1 LYKILTG
8 IRCNT
13 GHSLSSLEE
22 IIACHM
28 IKNFFRVA
36 IRNISRN
43 KGFTFINVAGMAV
56 GLAASLLILLWV
68 RNEMSYENFNLN
80 AQNIYRVEED
90 QFYSGE
96 RYHVTVTPHPSGP
109 EWREKIPEIT
119 DQTRV
124 NRLSR
129 LLFRKDDKL
138 FFESSVYAVDSGL
151 FSIFTF
157 PLVLGDAR
165 TALRSPHSIL
175 LTEKLA
181 KKYFGNENPM
191 GETLILENTY
201 QFMVTGVIKDLPRNT
216 LFGFDAVL
224 PYSFLNEIGM
234 NTSNWGNNSILT
246 FVLLNNGSDVTAVNK
261 KLTDVVLE
269 HLPETVTKYLL
280 FPLTDIHLRSQFGF
294 KESKASVITVYIFTL
309 IAVFILIIACINFLN
324 LATAKAATRAREIA
338 VKKVA
343 GADRKT
349 LAFQFMMESVLLVF
363 IALLLAIGL
372 ILASLGVFNNV
383 SGNSFSS
390 RDIFTPGFIISFLV
404 VGVVA
409 AIISGIYPAFYL
421 ASLKPVTMLK
431 GENVSGRSHGKM
443 RHILVIVQSTLS
455 ILIAVAAINLFLQLK
470 YLQEKDLGY
479 TKENLICIPMAD
491 KMKPKYYPLKKVL
504 TSESLIQ
511 GVTASTVN
519 PVRIGSNSGGADWE
533 GKDPEKRVL
542 IGVNGIDYD
551 YLSTMKMS
559 LVSGRDF
566 SRDYP
571 GDFARDTTGNFLV
584 NEEVAK
590 LMGVDDPVGK
600 KFRFMGLNGTIVGLL
615 KNFHFK
621 GADQEIEPMAFA
633 LADTSY
639 LNVILI
645 RLTPG
650 NVQASLNVVEKR
662 WKELLPEYPLQYTF
676 VDQDY
681 ENMFRSL
688 TRIAELLKYFTIL
701 AVIIACL
708 GLYGLSSFSAER
720 RTNEVGIR
728 KVMGADAMI
737 IIYTLSK
744 EFLIPVL
751 ISVIIALPVGWIIVG
766 KLLRQ
771 FAYRIDLSVPVFIAV
786 AVTAIAI
793 ALVTVSFQAYRA
805 SGINPA
811 ESLKAE

>member
-1 LYKILTG
+1 MQHRYNITVFY
-8 IRCNT
+8 
-13 GHSLSSLEE
+13 E
-22 IIACHM
+22 IEICFM
-28 IKNFFRVA
+28 IKNFFRIA
-36 IRNISRN
+36 LRNIVNN
-43 KGFTFINVAGMAV
+43 KGFTFINVTGMAV

-68 RNEMSYENFNLN
+68 RNELSYEDFNVN
-80 AQNIYRVEED
+80 AKNIFRVEED

-119 DQTRV
+119 DQTRL
-124 NRLSR
+124 NRLPR
-129 LLFRKDDKL
+129 LLFRKDDKV

-165 TALRSPHSIL
+165 TALRGPHSIL

-181 KKYFGNENPM
+181 RKYFGDKNPL
-191 GETLILENTY
+191 GETLMIENTD

-216 LFGFDAVL
+216 LFGFDAVI
-224 PYSFLNEIGM
+224 PYSFMREMGQNI
-234 NTSNWGNNSILT
+234 TQWGNNSILT
-246 FVLLNNGSDVTAVNK
+246 FVLLANGSDVSAVNK

-269 HLPETVTKYLL
+269 HMPETITKYLL

-294 KESKASVITVYIFTL
+294 RESKAAVITIYIFTL
-309 IAVFILIIACINFLN
+309 IAIFILLIACINFLN

-338 VKKVA
+338 IKKVA
-343 GADRKT
+343 GADQKT
-349 LAFQFMMESVLLVF
+349 LVFQFMMESILLVLAALI
-363 IALLLAIGL
+363 IALLLIVL
-372 ILASLGVFNNV
+372 SINIFNNV
-383 SGNSFSS
+383 SGKNFTVN
-390 RDIFTPGFIISFLV
+390 DVFTPGFILSFLI
-404 VGVVA
+404 VGLMA
-409 AIISGIYPAFYL
+409 GIISGIYPAFYL
-421 ASLKPVTMLK
+421 ASLKPSVILK
-431 GENVSGRSHGKM
+431 GENVAGKGHGRL
-443 RHILVIVQSTLS
+443 RHILVIVQFTLS
-455 ILIAVAAINLFLQLK
+455 ILIAVAAINLFLQLRF
-470 YLQEKDLGY
+470 LQQKDLGY
-479 TKENLICIPMAD
+479 AKENLICIPMAD
-491 KMKPKYYPLKKVL
+491 NMKPKYYPLKKVL
-504 TSESLIQ
+504 TGESLIQ

-533 GKDPEKRVL
+533 GRDPEKRVL
-542 IGVNGIDYD
+542 IGVNAIDYD
-551 YLSTMKMS
+551 YLSTMKMK
-559 LVSGRDF
+559 LLSGRDF

-571 GDFARDTTGNFLV
+571 GDIARDTLGNFLV

-590 LMGVDDPVGK
+590 LMGTDDPVGK

-650 NVQASLNVVEKR
+650 NIKASLNVVEKR

-681 ENMFRSL
+681 ENIFRSQIRL
-688 TRIAELLKYFTIL
+688 ADLLKYFTIL
-701 AVIIACL
+701 AVIIASL

-728 KVMGADAMI
+728 KVMGADPLVIMF
-737 IIYTLSK
+737 TLAK
-744 EFLIPVL
+744 EFLVPVV
-751 ISVIIALPVGWIIVG
+751 ISIVIALPLGWIIVG
-766 KLLRQ
+766 KLLKQ
-771 FAYRIDLSVPVFIAV
+771 FAYRIELSVPVFIAV
-786 AVTAIAI
+786 AISAIII
-793 ALVTVSFQAYRA
+793 AMLTVSFQAYKA
-805 SGINPA
+805 SCANPA
-811 ESLKAE
+811 ESLKVE